1 MWPHNYSSH
10 NALYIINLTHYTA
23 KTEGLKQPRSQILLS
38 SVSLSAMILVC
49 VDSQCSLTLYSLAR
63 LYTGRFGPPRRIIQ
77 RIYHGRAG
85 ERGTT
90 IDRGIR
96 SMWRTIRKVK
106 LRTGQDGE
114 IILILSW
121 EKSFSFLSW
130 EHVP

>member
-10 NALYIINLTHYTA
+10 NALYIINLTQYTA

-49 VDSQCSLTLYSLAR
+49 VDSQCSLILYSLAR

-77 RIYHGRAG
+77 PIYHGRAD
-85 ERGTT
+85 EKGTT